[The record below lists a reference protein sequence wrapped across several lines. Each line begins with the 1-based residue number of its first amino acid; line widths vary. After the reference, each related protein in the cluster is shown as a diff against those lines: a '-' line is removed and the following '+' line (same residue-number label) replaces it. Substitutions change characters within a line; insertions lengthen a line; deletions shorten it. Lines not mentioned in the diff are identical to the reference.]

1 MVKCGPKIEFLNLG
15 ESKNPHKVQK
25 GATFKFF
32 KTKNLKV
39 LSKLVLNFVII
50 KSALHFFGSL

>member
-1 MVKCGPKIEFLNLG
+1 MEQIEFLILS

-32 KTKNLKV
+32 KTMNLKV
-39 LSKLVLNFVII
+39 LNKLVLNFLIT
-50 KSALHFFGSL
+50 KSVLHVFGSL

>member
-1 MVKCGPKIEFLNLG
+1 MVKCGSKFEFLNLG

-32 KTKNLKV
+32 KTMNLNV
-39 LSKLVLNFVII
+39 LIKLVLDFLII
-50 KSALHFFGSL
+50 KSALHVFSSL

>member
-1 MVKCGPKIEFLNLG
+1 MVKCGPKMEYLNLG
-15 ESKNPHKVQK
+15 ESKKPHKVQK

-39 LSKLVLNFVII
+39 LSKLVLNFLII
-50 KSALHFFGSL
+50 KSALHVFGSL

>member
-1 MVKCGPKIEFLNLG
+1 MWSKIEFLNLG

-32 KTKNLKV
+32 KTMNLKV
-39 LSKLVLNFVII
+39 LSKLII
-50 KSALHFFGSL
+50 KSALHVFGSL

>member
-25 GATFKFF
+25 GATLNFF
-32 KTKNLKV
+32 KTMNLKV
-39 LSKLVLNFVII
+39 LSKLVLNFLII
-50 KSALHFFGSL
+50 KSALHVIKYS

>member
-25 GATFKFF
+25 GATFNFF
-32 KTKNLKV
+32 ETMNLKV
-39 LSKLVLNFVII
+39 LKAGFEFSN
-50 KSALHFFGSL
+50 H